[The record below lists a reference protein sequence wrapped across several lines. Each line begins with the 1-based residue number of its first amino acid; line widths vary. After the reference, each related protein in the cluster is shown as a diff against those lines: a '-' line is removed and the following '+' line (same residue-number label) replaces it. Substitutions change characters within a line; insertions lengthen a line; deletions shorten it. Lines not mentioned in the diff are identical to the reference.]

1 MKHGLCLVL
10 ALLLCSC
17 SHREQPERASGI
29 HFTDAA
35 MIEEYLHWQVAEGTM
50 SLSTNVLPSSNTI
63 TISKVWLNEESS
75 AKFKE
80 WLSRDL

>member
-10 ALLLCSC
+10 VLLTSC

-29 HFTDAA
+29 CFTNSAIIDK
-35 MIEEYLHWQVAEGTM
+35 YLHWQVAEGTM